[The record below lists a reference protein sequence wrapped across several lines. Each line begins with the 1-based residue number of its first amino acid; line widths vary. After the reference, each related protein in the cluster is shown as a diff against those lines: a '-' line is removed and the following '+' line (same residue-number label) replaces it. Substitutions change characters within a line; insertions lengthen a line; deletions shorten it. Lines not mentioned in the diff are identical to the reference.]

1 MVSYSKKYYSY
12 VLLIPAALL
21 YFTFF
26 ILPTFTSF
34 YFSLTNWNL
43 FGSQFI
49 GLDNFVQFFKEE
61 SLVIGLKNTFIY
73 TGVSLFLKMVLG
85 LFLALALNMKLKTQS
100 YLRVVFFFP
109 YVISTLAIGLIFNAI
124 LHPSGVLNKVLE
136 FIGLGFLSQKWLTD
150 PNIVIYTV
158 SFIEVWKFLGVC
170 AVILIAGLKSIPES
184 YYEAA
189 RVDGVNRRTSF
200 FHITLP
206 LLRSSLN
213 TVFILSLIGGLRSFE
228 IVYVL
233 TQGGPGHYSELLS
246 TVIYKQFANG
256 YYGLATAGSV
266 IMFVVVSIIVFP
278 VYIYLTKKEIQ
289 Y

>member
-49 GLDNFVQFFKEE
+49 GLDNFVQFFQEE
-61 SLVIGLKNTFIY
+61 SLAIGLKNTFIY
-73 TGVSLFLKMVLG
+73 TGVSLCLKMVLG
-85 LFLALALNMKLKTQS
+85 LLLALALNMKLRTQS

-109 YVISTLAIGLIFNAI
+109 YVISTLVIGLIFNAI
-124 LHPSGVLNKVLE
+124 LHPSGVFNKGLE

-189 RVDGVNRRTSF
+189 KVDGVNRRTSL

-228 IVYVL
+228 IVFVL